1 MLARYLSSSPSSLCF
16 SLLLVLSVHR
26 MCSQPFLIL
35 LLHRVAR
42 SLSVSKGGHPN
53 SWHRGTFPPRP
64 SPPPPPPPPSPSP
77 SLPPSLPPH
86 SLSLPSNPPLS
97 QVPCVLFNATG
108 NKIEVNIHDNSSLG
122 KSVSPPT
129 QSPFRVGEGV
139 ATSIMLWATFITRPP
154 QSRR

>member
-35 LLHRVAR
+35 LLHLGSAVVLGVQRRAPQ
-42 SLSVSKGGHPN
+42 LLA
-53 SWHRGTFPPRP
+53 PRYLP
-64 SPPPPPPPPSPSP
+64 TSSFSSSSCFSSFS
-77 SLPPSLPPH
+77 SLPPSVPPSH
-86 SLSLPSNPPLS
+86 SPPPLLS
-97 QVPCVLFNATG
+97 HKCHGVLFNATG